1 MSCFCTGVTVIT
13 THYGGQDWGMTCNSF
28 NTVSLDPAMVLWSI
42 RTASSSRQAFACAT
56 GYTVNILCGDQQHLA
71 MQFTRGTQAER
82 FAGLQL
88 VRQADHRP
96 RLVGALAWFDCALD
110 RAVPAGDH
118 DIMLGRVLSFG
129 MHADTAQQP
138 LYYAKHQFGTIPTNS
153 PRPDSLRP
161 DSPRPQDQ
169 AVLLAK

>member
-1 MSCFCTGVTVIT
+1 
-13 THYGGQDWGMTCNSF
+13 MTCNSF

-42 RTASSSRQAFACAT
+42 RTASSSRQAFASAT

-82 FAGLQL
+82 FAGLEL
-88 VRQADHRP
+88 VRLTDHRP
-96 RLVGALAWFDCALD
+96 RIAGALAWFDCALD

-129 MHADTAQQP
+129 MHADATQQP
-138 LYYAKHQFGTIPTNS
+138 LYYAKHKFGAIPM
-153 PRPDSLRP
+153 
-161 DSPRPQDQ
+161 DSPQPKDQ
-169 AVLLAK
+169 TPSLAK